1 MHHRRLL
8 LAPSLVL
15 SLACGPGV
23 LDGDTEGSSS
33 STGGSGPGSSSGTE
47 GPGEPTT
54 TADPPATTA
63 LPTTSGG
70 EPSGCPEGQPWSP
83 LGSSV
88 LGVPEGFAA
97 STFADNMVVLA
108 DGRIAVAGV
117 LESMPGVME
126 APAVLFLS
134 PAGEVLGMTTAEPSQ
149 IVSVS
154 ALRRAADDSLVLW
167 LTRLD
172 PMMLAPGVLRLAPD
186 GSVLGEVPLAESVV
200 GAGFELADDTA
211 VIAGRDRLTSIPTV
225 AKFAIETGA
234 MVWRV
239 ALDEPDVV
247 VPSEVVVTPEGD
259 IFVAGG
265 GDRDVDASFTVVRLW
280 KIRGDGQIEWASSL
294 ARPPFGLLTAFERL
308 PNGQL
313 AVLRRGPDDDQTIEL
328 LAVDAADGSP
338 AWELPLAAPDASE
351 EPYARA
357 LLVDAD
363 ALSIPVM
370 RSEHEFSALRSI
382 AVQRVSFGGKLLE
395 VVPLDVPARPS
406 RGWTTVSVRGNCDE
420 LVLLSGEFEELWLG
434 SFAP

>member
-8 LAPSLVL
+8 LAPFLVL

-23 LDGDTEGSSS
+23 LDGDTEGSST
-33 STGGSGPGSSSGTE
+33 STGGPGPGSSSGTE

-54 TADPPATTA
+54 TADPPTTTA
-63 LPTTSGG
+63 PPTTSGG

-88 LGVPEGFAA
+88 LTVPEGFSAGTT
-97 STFADNMVVLA
+97 SDNMVVMA

-117 LESMPGVME
+117 IEMPGVAE
-126 APAVLFLS
+126 VPAVLFLS
-134 PAGEVLGMTTAEPSQ
+134 PAGEVLGMTTAEPSDA
-149 IVSVS
+149 VSVS

-167 LTRLD
+167 LARLD

-186 GSVLGEVPLAESVV
+186 GSLLGEVPLAEAVL

-211 VIAGRDRLTSIPTV
+211 VIAGRDRLTAIPTV
-225 AKFAIETGA
+225 AKFASETGA
-234 MVWRV
+234 MVWSV

-265 GDRDVDASFTVVRLW
+265 GDRDVDANFTVVRMW
-280 KIRGDGQIEWASSL
+280 KIRGDGQIEWANSL

-313 AVLRRGPDDDQTIEL
+313 ALLRRGPDDDQTIEL

-338 AWELPLAAPDASE
+338 AWEVTLATPDAAE
-351 EPYARA
+351 EPYARK

-370 RSEHEFSALRSI
+370 RSEPEFSALRSI
-382 AVQRVSFGGKLLE
+382 AVQRVSFGGQLLE
-395 VVPLDVPARPS
+395 VVPLEVPARPS

-420 LVLLSGEFEELWLG
+420 LVILSGEFEELWLG

>member
-1 MHHRRLL
+1 MHHRPL
-8 LAPSLVL
+8 LAPFLVV

-23 LDGDTEGSSS
+23 LDGDTDGSST
-33 STGGSGPGSSSGTE
+33 STGGPGPGSSSGSE

-54 TADPPATTA
+54 TADPPMTIT
-63 LPTTSGG
+63 LPTTSGD
-70 EPSGCPEGQPWSP
+70 EPSGCPEGQPWSS

-88 LGVPEGFAA
+88 LTVPEGFAA
-97 STFADNMVVLA
+97 GTYADNMVVMA

-117 LESMPGVME
+117 IESIPEV
-126 APAVLFLS
+126 PAVLFLS
-134 PAGEVLGMTTAEPSQ
+134 PAGEVLGMTTAEPSEA
-149 IVSVS
+149 VAVS

-167 LTRLD
+167 LARLD
-172 PMMLAPGVLRLAPD
+172 PMMLAPGLLRLAPD
-186 GSVLGEVPLAESVV
+186 GSLLGEVPLAESVI
-200 GAGFELADDTA
+200 GAGFALADDTA
-211 VIAGRDRLTSIPTV
+211 VIAGRDRLTAIPTV

-234 MVWRV
+234 MVWSV

-265 GDRDVDASFTVVRLW
+265 GDRDVDANFTVVRMW
-280 KIRGDGQIEWASSL
+280 KIGGDGQIEWANSL
-294 ARPPFGLLTAFERL
+294 ARPPFGIITAFERL
-308 PNGQL
+308 PGGQL

-338 AWELPLAAPDASE
+338 AWELPLAAPDVSE

-370 RSEHEFSALRSI
+370 RSEPEFSALRSI
-382 AVQRVSFGGKLLE
+382 AVQRVSFGGQLLE
-395 VVPLDVPARPS
+395 VVPLEVPARPS

-420 LVLLSGEFEELWLG
+420 LVILSGEFEELWLG